1 MRRIFAVLL
10 LIIFPCGLPTSAQ
23 TAAPL
28 TPQQALQRLL
38 TAGPVQADWFDP
50 AFLAQVPVTQ
60 VQQIVT
66 QYTTQWGKF
75 QSIEGSGSSYTVFM
89 EKASFPSKVVLNAQG
104 QFAGLWFGLAQPL
117 HPASLEESSKPFS
130 TLPGKVSLLVLE
142 DGKVRG
148 TFNADQPLAVGSAFK
163 LAVITALNRQIQA
176 GQHRWDEVIPL
187 NPDWK
192 TLPSGVIR
200 TWPDRT
206 PLTLAT
212 YANQMISI
220 SDNTAADALLF
231 IAGRDKVE
239 AVSPRNTPFLS
250 TREAFVLK
258 DPANAAL
265 LARFRAADTAGK
277 RALLP
282 DLDKLPLPDPGI
294 FTGPLATDIE
304 WYFTPSELCT
314 LVDGVRD
321 LGAMQINPGIADK
334 KDWQQVAFKGG
345 SEPGVLNLTTALTG
359 KNGHHYC
366 VAATWNN
373 NAALEESKFFTLYG
387 GILAS
392 LAAESE
398 K

>member
-1 MRRIFAVLL
+1 
-10 LIIFPCGLPTSAQ
+10 
-23 TAAPL
+23 
-28 TPQQALQRLL
+28 
-38 TAGPVQADWFDP
+38 
-50 AFLAQVPVTQ
+50 
-60 VQQIVT
+60 
-66 QYTTQWGKF
+66 
-75 QSIEGSGSSYTVFM
+75 
-89 EKASFPSKVVLNAQG
+89 
-104 QFAGLWFGLAQPL
+104 
-117 HPASLEESSKPFS
+117 
-130 TLPGKVSLLVLE
+130 
-142 DGKVRG
+142 
-148 TFNADQPLAVGSAFK
+148 
-163 LAVITALNRQIQA
+163 
-176 GQHRWDEVIPL
+176 
-187 NPDWK
+187 
-192 TLPSGVIR
+192 
-200 TWPDRT
+200 
-206 PLTLAT
+206 
-212 YANQMISI
+212 MISI

-373 NAALEESKFFTLYG
+373 NAALDESKFFTLYG

-392 LAAESE
+392 LAAESV